1 MARYKRLNVLSTMV
15 DIGLIPLFYEG
26 NEEVAEK
33 IIWACLDGG
42 ARCIEFTNR
51 GDQALHV
58 FEKLN
63 CAFRD
68 DPRLILGVGTVVD
81 AVTAGLY
88 IQLGANFIVGPM
100 FDEETALLC
109 NRRKIAYIPG
119 CGSVNEISQAEKFGV
134 EIVKVFPGTQIGGP
148 SFIRMV
154 LGPMPWT
161 SMMPTGGVKPEES
174 NIQEWIKAGAVCVG
188 IGSQLISKEAVENNN
203 FREITNKVKQTL
215 NWITE
220 ARK

>member
-1 MARYKRLNVLSTMV
+1 MAKYKRLNVLSTMV

-26 NEEVAEK
+26 DEDVAEK
-33 IIWACLDGG
+33 IVWACLDGG

-51 GDQALHV
+51 GDRALHV

-63 CAFRD
+63 YIFRD

-188 IGSQLISKEAVENNN
+188 IGSQLISKEDVENNN
-203 FREITNKVKQTL
+203 FKKITNKVKQTL

>member
-1 MARYKRLNVLSTMV
+1 MAKYKRLNVLTSMI

-26 NEEVAEK
+26 KDEVAEK
-33 IIWACLDGG
+33 IVRACLDGG

-51 GDQALHV
+51 GDQALNV

-63 CAFRD
+63 YVFRD

-88 IQLGANFIVGPM
+88 IQLGANFIVGPI
-100 FDEETALLC
+100 FDEETALIC

-161 SMMPTGGVKPEES
+161 SMMPTGGVEPKES
-174 NIQEWIKAGAVCVG
+174 SIQEWIKAGAVCVG
-188 IGSQLISKEAVENNN
+188 IGSQLISKEAVKNNN
-203 FREITNKVKQTL
+203 FKEITYKVKQTL